1 MFFLAKYQTT
11 PATAARITR
20 FKIPESDITH
30 TPERRRASNGPEY
43 EVGLWEKPRRPSKR
57 RRSLKIKSV
66 SERLEEF
73 FHMPIEFLFPKELVP
88 EIMERLG
95 KKRTIVHELDL
106 VSLNDVDQK
115 YLTYT
120 MDSQIET
127 SSFYEELYKLLPTL
141 LPREEQCLRLRWGL
155 RDDCDNRTEIIA
167 KCKRQRGEVITVR
180 KVRNPSRR
188 KIYKPIVKEVV

>member
-1 MFFLAKYQTT
+1 MEIVFEIKAKHGYIYKYLQQNNLTIKELSE
-11 PATAARITR
+11 RIGVPYSTLISIINFR
-20 FKIPESDITH
+20 W
-30 TPERRRASNGPEY
+30 
-43 EVGLWEKPRRPSKR
+43 VPSKR